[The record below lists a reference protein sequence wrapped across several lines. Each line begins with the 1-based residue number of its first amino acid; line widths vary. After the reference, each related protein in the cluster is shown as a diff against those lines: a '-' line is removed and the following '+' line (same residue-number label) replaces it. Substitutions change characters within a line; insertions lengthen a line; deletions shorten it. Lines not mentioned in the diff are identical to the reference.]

1 MGQKIKIENLT
12 TSEIELQIELAGEVK
27 KVRPSSEVLIDT
39 DFDDSEEI
47 HIQLKDRR
55 LVVWGGVAARIVDQS
70 ADE

>member
-47 HIQLKDRR
+47 HIQLKDGR